1 MYKLDLNKTDLQDFS
16 SFRSAGDIDLKFILV
31 NALLEKRVSDRKGF
45 TSTRLGATM
54 TASLDRQLKDLYPEL
69 LTAQEVA
76 DFLETTRTTVNN
88 MRKRG
93 QLGGLISSNGNV
105 FFLKDEVDALKLKR
119 NLQPPK
125 IGRPR
130 KKVKRNRRP
139 AISIQSTL
147 PILKE
152 AHG

>member
-1 MYKLDLNKTDLQDFS
+1 
-16 SFRSAGDIDLKFILV
+16 
-31 NALLEKRVSDRKGF
+31 
-45 TSTRLGATM
+45 M